1 MADREELFYSS
12 KNVYDV
18 MDDAERARCYE
29 YAEGYKRFISNS
41 RIEREAVRE
50 AVRLAEARGF
60 KPFEEGAKYAP
71 GDKIYF
77 DNRGK
82 SLFLAVIGERPAGEG
97 INLAAA
103 HIDSPRIDLKQIPLY
118 EDSGVAMFKTHY
130 YGGIKKFHWV
140 TIPLELHGRVCRADG
155 SFVDVCIGRE
165 PGEPRFCISD
175 LLPHLAAEQMKK
187 SLADGFTG
195 EDLNIII
202 GTRPDPEKGED
213 RVKFAIMKLLNEKYG
228 IVEEDFLSAELMAVP
243 AFDVVDIGF
252 DRSLIGGYGHD
263 DRVCAYAELAAILE
277 LERPVKTAVCLL
289 VDKEEVGST
298 GVTGMQSEAF
308 DRFMDSLCGGTRLY
322 DCYAKSFCLS
332 ADVCNAF
339 DPNYASVSEKRN
351 AAQLNHGLGIV
362 KFTGSRGKAGASDAS
377 AEVVSRVRTMFA
389 KAGVVWQLAELGK
402 VDAGGG
408 GTVAMFTA
416 VRNIDTIDAGVPVIS
431 MHAPFEIIAKADAY
445 MTYKGMR
452 ALYDCE

>member
-1 MADREELFYSS
+1 
-12 KNVYDV
+12 
-18 MDDAERARCYE
+18 
-29 YAEGYKRFISNS
+29 
-41 RIEREAVRE
+41 
-50 AVRLAEARGF
+50 
-60 KPFEEGAKYAP
+60 
-71 GDKIYF
+71 
-77 DNRGK
+77 
-82 SLFLAVIGERPAGEG
+82 
-97 INLAAA
+97 
-103 HIDSPRIDLKQIPLY
+103 
-118 EDSGVAMFKTHY
+118 
-130 YGGIKKFHWV
+130 
-140 TIPLELHGRVCRADG
+140 
-155 SFVDVCIGRE
+155 
-165 PGEPRFCISD
+165 
-175 LLPHLAAEQMKK
+175 MKK
-187 SLADGFTG
+187 SLAEGFTG

-213 RVKFAIMKLLNEKYG
+213 RVKLAIMKLLNEKYG
-228 IVEEDFLSAELMAVP
+228 IIEEDFLSAELMAVP

-252 DRSLIGGYGHD
+252 DRSLVGGYGHD
-263 DRVCAYAELAAILE
+263 DRVCAYAELAAILD
-277 LERPVKTAVCLL
+277 LERPVRTAVCLL

-308 DRFMDSLCGGTRLY
+308 DRFMDSLCGDTRLY
-322 DCYAKSFCLS
+322 DCYARSFCLS

-362 KFTGSRGKAGASDAS
+362 KFTGSRGKSGASDAS

-431 MHAPFEIIAKADAY
+431 MHAPFEIISKADAY